1 MSFDLSSWW
10 DAKPLIEQIYWGIAI
25 PASLIFLIQTVMTFI
40 GADMDSD
47 MDSVDVEMDS
57 DHGIGFQ
64 FFTLKNLVAFFTIFS
79 WTGIACLDS
88 GYANSTSLIIAII
101 AGLSMMVVM
110 AAIFYS
116 ISKLTDS
123 GTMSLDNAIGNIGEV
138 YLPVE
143 ANRNNIGKISIKVQG
158 AYRELDA
165 ITDDEE
171 DLSVGSVIEVTDLV
185 NDSILIITKS
195 KK

>member
-1 MSFDLSSWW
+1 MSDFSMWW
-10 DAKPLIEQIYWGIAI
+10 DAKPVIEQIYWGIAI

-40 GADMDSD
+40 GADIDSD
-47 MDSVDVEMDS
+47 TDVDVEVDG

-88 GYANSTSLIIAII
+88 GYSNGTSVLISII
-101 AGLSMMVVM
+101 AGLAMMVMM
-110 AAIFYS
+110 AAIFYFFS
-116 ISKLTDS
+116 RLTDS
-123 GTMSLDNAIGNIGEV
+123 GTMSLSNAIGNIGEV

-158 AYRELDA
+158 SYRELDA
-165 ITDDEE
+165 ITDDEK
-171 DLSVGSVIEVTDLV
+171 DLVVGSVIEVTDLL

-195 KK
+195 TK